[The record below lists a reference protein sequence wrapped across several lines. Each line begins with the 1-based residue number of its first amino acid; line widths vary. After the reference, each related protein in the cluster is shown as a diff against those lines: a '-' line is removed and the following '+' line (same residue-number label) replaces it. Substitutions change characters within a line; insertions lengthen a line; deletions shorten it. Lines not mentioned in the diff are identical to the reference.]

1 MKTDKQLQHDVL
13 EELKWEPGIDHADI
27 GVAVID
33 GVVSLSGIVK
43 SYAEKLLA
51 EQAAQ
56 RVSGVRALAETLIV
70 RYPGQP
76 KTSDAEI
83 ARRVSDIIAWDPL
96 VPDNRIAVKVE
107 GGRVTLSGNVEWRY
121 QADRAARAAGRITGV
136 TGITNLV
143 VIDPQVDPVD
153 VRQRIEQALKR
164 HAVLDASRINVMVD
178 GHKVRLGGK
187 VGSWQERDVVER
199 AAWSA
204 PGVTQIEDAITVA

>member
-1 MKTDKQLQHDVL
+1 MKTDMQLQHDVL

-51 EQAAQ
+51 EHAAQ
-56 RVSGVRALAETLIV
+56 RVSGVRALAEALIV

-83 ARRVSDIIAWDPL
+83 AKRVRDIIAWDPL
-96 VPDNRIAVKVE
+96 VPDDRIAVKVE
-107 GGRVTLSGNVEWRY
+107 GGRVTLSGKVEWRY
-121 QADRAARAAGRITGV
+121 QADRASRAAGRITGV
-136 TGITNLV
+136 TGVINLV
-143 VIDPQVDPVD
+143 VVDPKIDPVD

-164 HAVLDASRINVMVD
+164 HAMLDASRINVMVD

-187 VGSWQERDVVER
+187 VGSWQERDLVER

>member
-1 MKTDKQLQHDVL
+1 MKTDTQLQHDVL

-56 RVSGVRALAETLIV
+56 RVSGVRALAEALIV
-70 RYPGQP
+70 RYPGQR
-76 KTSDAEI
+76 KSSDAEI
-83 ARRVSDIIAWDPL
+83 AKRVRDIIAWDPL
-96 VPDNRIAVKVE
+96 VPDDRIAVKVE
-107 GGRVTLSGNVEWRY
+107 GGRVTLSGKVEWRY
-121 QADRAARAAGRITGV
+121 QADRASRAAGRITGV
-136 TGITNLV
+136 TGVTNLV
-143 VIDPQVDPVD
+143 VVDPKIDPVD
-153 VRQRIEQALKR
+153 VRQRIEDALKR
-164 HAVLDASRINVMVD
+164 HAMLDASRIDVMVE

-187 VGSWQERDVVER
+187 VGSWQERDLIER

>member
-1 MKTDKQLQHDVL
+1 MKADSQLQHDVL

-33 GVVSLSGIVK
+33 GVVTLSGIVR

-56 RVSGVRALAETLIV
+56 RVDGVRALAEELIV

-76 KTSDAEI
+76 QTSDTEI
-83 ARRVSDIIAWDPL
+83 AKRVRDIISWDPL
-96 VPDNRIAVKVE
+96 VPRNCIMVKVE
-107 GGRVTLSGNVEWRY
+107 KGLVTLHGTVEWRF
-121 QADRAARAAGRITGV
+121 QADRATRAAGRITGV
-136 TGITNLV
+136 TGVTDLV
-143 VIDPQVDPVD
+143 MIKPKVDAIGI
-153 VRQRIEQALKR
+153 RHRIEEALKR
-164 HAVLDASRINVMVD
+164 HAMLDASRIDVMVD

-187 VGSWQERDVVER
+187 VGSWQERNVVER

-204 PGVTQIEDAITVA
+204 PGVSQIEDAIVVA